1 MSHAPDTVFRS
12 KYFDRDCT
20 LVKQKRIKSSIEQV
34 RPARLFFTFGR
45 TCRIMKPFSIAID
58 GPAGSGKST
67 VARLL
72 AEKLNL
78 VYLDTGAMYRA
89 IAWRALCEQVDVMD
103 ELAVANLAK
112 STDFQI
118 DPTGLLINGEYVDE
132 TLRMPKISQLASEI
146 AKYPK
151 VREILVSKQQKIAL
165 DHSVVMDGRDIGTVV
180 LPDAKVK
187 VFLNA
192 SIEERALRRY
202 RELEQRGY
210 SCGYE
215 QLREEMRLRDEND
228 QSRSVSPL
236 KKAEDAILID
246 TTNLSIEEVL
256 EQILAICCTKMGGE
270 E

>member
-1 MSHAPDTVFRS
+1 MHQTQLLEASI
-12 KYFDRDCT
+12 FDRDCT
-20 LVKQKRIKSSIEQV
+20 LIKQKRIKSSIEQV

-72 AEKLNL
+72 AKKLNL

-89 IAWRALCEQVDVMD
+89 IAWRASSEQVDVMD
-103 ELAVANLAK
+103 ELAVANVAE

-118 DPTGLLINGEYVDE
+118 DPTGLLINGEHVDE
-132 TLRMPKISQLASEI
+132 SLRTPQISRLASEI
-146 AKYPK
+146 AKHPK
-151 VREILVSKQQKIAL
+151 VRKILVSKQQAL
-165 DHSVVMDGRDIGTVV
+165 AKKHSIVMDGRDIGTVV
-180 LPDAKVK
+180 LPDAEVK
-187 VFLNA
+187 IFLNA

-202 RELEQRGY
+202 RELKQKGY
-210 SCGYE
+210 SCDFD
-215 QLREEMRLRDEND
+215 QLREEIRLRDKND

-246 TTNLSIEEVL
+246 TTHLTIEEVL